1 MRISV
6 NKDTKCNIS
15 YTSKFSK
22 QLKKLK
28 KQGKNIKK
36 LEKVITKLAN
46 NQKLEQNYND
56 HGLTDDKFY
65 KKCRECHIE
74 PDWLLV
80 YKKNKHDLIL
90 VLVETGT
97 HSDLF
102 K

>member
-56 HGLTDDKFY
+56 HWLTDDKFY

-74 PDWLLV
+74 PDWLLI
-80 YKKNKHDLIL
+80 YRYENNELIL
-90 VLVETGT
+90 LLFATGS